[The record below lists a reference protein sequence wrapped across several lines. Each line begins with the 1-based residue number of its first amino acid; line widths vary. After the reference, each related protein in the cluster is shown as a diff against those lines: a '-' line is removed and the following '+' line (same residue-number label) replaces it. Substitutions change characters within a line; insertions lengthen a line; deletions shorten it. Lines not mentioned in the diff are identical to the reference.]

1 MARLKKNALCTV
13 CVEARCPNQLE
24 CFNNGTATF
33 MLLGPGCTRSST
45 FCAVDKRHI
54 APPNPEEPE
63 AFAEAIEQ
71 MELNY
76 CVLTMVTR
84 DDLTDGGAF
93 HIQKVVSAIR
103 KRLPAIRIELLIS
116 DLGGDQKALE
126 SVVETL
132 PDVLNHNIETVKR
145 LYPSIRPHA
154 LYSRSLAVLEKTA
167 RLAPHLVTKSGIM
180 LGLGESREEV
190 IETLIDLR
198 KVGCQI
204 LTLGQYLAPSKEH
217 HPVIRYV
224 HPDEFEDY
232 RREAYKMGFL
242 GVASGPLVRSS
253 YKAEKLYH
261 HATTPDNLSM
271 VSKFPG

>member
-1 MARLKKNALCTV
+1 MLESAKPAWLRISLPAGQSHLFTMARLKKNALCTV

-33 MLLGPGCTRSST
+33 MLLGPGCTRSCT

-103 KRLPAIRIELLIS
+103 KHLPAIRIELLIS

-145 LYPSIRPHA
+145 LYPSIRP
-154 LYSRSLAVLEKTA
+154 
-167 RLAPHLVTKSGIM
+167 
-180 LGLGESREEV
+180 
-190 IETLIDLR
+190 
-198 KVGCQI
+198 
-204 LTLGQYLAPSKEH
+204 
-217 HPVIRYV
+217 
-224 HPDEFEDY
+224 EDY

-253 YKAEKLYH
+253 YQAEKLYH
-261 HATTPDNLSM
+261 HATTPYKLSTGSISLGQS
-271 VSKFPG
+271 VR